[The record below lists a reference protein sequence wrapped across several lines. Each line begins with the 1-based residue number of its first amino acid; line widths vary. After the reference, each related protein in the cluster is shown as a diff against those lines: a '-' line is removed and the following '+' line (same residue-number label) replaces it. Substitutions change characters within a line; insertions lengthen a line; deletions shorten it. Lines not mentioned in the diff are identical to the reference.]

1 MAGTTKTTAKKATKT
16 ATKKP
21 AAKKPAAKK
30 AAVKKA
36 PAKATS
42 MITTTYFE
50 VDGDQVRIDDIYA
63 KVVEAYKN
71 AGHRIGNV
79 KTLDMYYNLA
89 ERRCYYVVNGK
100 SDGLF
105 VEF

>member
-1 MAGTTKTTAKKATKT
+1 
-16 ATKKP
+16 
-21 AAKKPAAKK
+21 
-30 AAVKKA
+30 
-36 PAKATS
+36 

-50 VDGDQVRIDDIYA
+50 VDGDQVRIDDIYT

-79 KTLDMYYNLA
+79 KTLDMYYNLS

-100 SDGLF
+100 SDGSF